1 MAKYDSRA
9 RECGTVLTTQS
20 NPSLR
25 QVRAQPM
32 VESRFVALWNRCFAD
47 AEGEGPATIYVDLV
61 RRYSEPHRRYHTCD
75 HIAHCLKQFD
85 LAADLMDNCDA
96 VEMGLW
102 FHDAIYEP
110 GAADNELESAQLF
123 EEITND
129 KQSLLKQSVYDL
141 IMVTKH
147 PEHPKCLDEKFMV
160 DIDLSSFAL
169 PWGVFIQDSQA
180 VREEF
185 SHLPDERFFA
195 GHLKFLNSLVR
206 RPTFFFTD
214 FFQTRYEAI
223 ARKNIARYMKDLDA
237 KGYS

>member
-20 NPSLR
+20 NPTLR

-129 KQSLLKQSVYDL
+129 QQSLLKQSVYDL

>member
-20 NPSLR
+20 NPTLR

-129 KQSLLKQSVYDL
+129 QQSLLKQSVYDL

-223 ARKNIARYMKDLDA
+223 ARKNIARYMEDLHA

>member
-20 NPSLR
+20 NPTLR
-25 QVRAQPM
+25 QVRGQPM

-85 LAADLMDNCDA
+85 LAAELMDNCDA

-129 KQSLLKQSVYDL
+129 QQSLLKQSVYDL

-185 SHLPDERFFA
+185 SHVPDERFFA

-223 ARKNIARYMKDLDA
+223 ARKNIARYMKDLHA
-237 KGYS
+237 NGYS

>member
-1 MAKYDSRA
+1 MAKYYGRA
-9 RECGTVLTTQS
+9 GECGAVLATQS
-20 NPSLR
+20 TPILS
-25 QVRAQPM
+25 QVHGLPM
-32 VESRFVALWNRCFAD
+32 VESRFVALWSRCFAD
-47 AEGEGPATIYVDLV
+47 AEGETPAAIYADLV

-75 HIAHCLKQFD
+75 HITHCLKQLD
-85 LAADLMDNCDA
+85 LAADLMDHCDA

-110 GAADNELESAQLF
+110 GATDNELRSAQLF
-123 EEITND
+123 EEVTD
-129 KQSLLKQSVYDL
+129 SKKSSLKQNIYDL

-169 PWGVFIQDSQA
+169 PWESFIQDSQA

-185 SHLPDERFFA
+185 AHVPDESFFA
-195 GHLKFLNSLVR
+195 GHLKFLNSLVG

-214 FFQTRYEAI
+214 FFQTRYEAT
-223 ARKNIARYMKDLDA
+223 ARENIDRYMKDLHA

>member
-1 MAKYDSRA
+1 
-9 RECGTVLTTQS
+9 
-20 NPSLR
+20 
-25 QVRAQPM
+25 M

-129 KQSLLKQSVYDL
+129 QQSLLKQSVYDL

>member
-1 MAKYDSRA
+1 
-9 RECGTVLTTQS
+9 T
-20 NPSLR
+20 
-25 QVRAQPM
+25 
-32 VESRFVALWNRCFAD
+32 
-47 AEGEGPATIYVDLV
+47 
-61 RRYSEPHRRYHTCD
+61 
-75 HIAHCLKQFD
+75 HCLKQVD

-110 GAADNELESAQLF
+110 GAADNELKSAQLF

-129 KQSLLKQSVYDL
+129 KQSSLKQSVYDL

-160 DIDLSSFAL
+160 DIDLSSFGL

-185 SHLPDERFFA
+185 AHVPDESFFA

-223 ARKNIARYMKDLDA
+223 AKKNIARYMKDLHA

>member
-9 RECGTVLTTQS
+9 RECGAVLPIQS
-20 NPSLR
+20 KPTLR
-25 QVRAQPM
+25 QVRGQPM

-47 AEGEGPATIYVDLV
+47 AEGEGPATIYADLV
-61 RRYSEPHRRYHTCD
+61 GRYSEPHRRYHTCD
-75 HIAHCLKQFD
+75 HITHCLKQVD

-96 VEMGLW
+96 VEVGLW
-102 FHDAIYEP
+102 FHDAIYKP
-110 GAADNELESAQLF
+110 GAADNELKSAQLF

-129 KQSLLKQSVYDL
+129 KQSSLKQSVYDL

-185 SHLPDERFFA
+185 AHVSDESFFA
-195 GHLKFLNSLVR
+195 GHLKFLNSLVK

-223 ARKNIARYMKDLDA
+223 AKKNITRYMKDLHA